1 MVRPLLLQAISH
13 LPANLRTLLAGLRT
27 FHAGLR
33 AGAAFAALLALGRAF
48 LARIRTRG
56 GNRRGQGATPAADF
70 RARRADRRAIQA
82 CARTRHHPF
91 GLRQS
96 ATQALQLIEQA
107 EQTFAHAISFFP
119 AGPAACLCSCFSS
132 ARATTPIAPMA
143 AVVAPSA
150 VIISR
155 RFMTFSFLNAK
166 SVGPAAM

>member
-1 MVRPLLLQAISH
+1 MQASVQVPLSQHFSHSAAHFSHASAHAAAIVAVKGPPRLQISAH
-13 LPANLRTLLAGLRT
+13 VAQIDAQSKHVLA
-27 FHAGLR
+27 
-33 AGAAFAALLALGRAF
+33 
-48 LARIRTRG
+48 
-56 GNRRGQGATPAADF
+56 QG
-70 RARRADRRAIQA
+70 II
-82 CARTRHHPF
+82 PF